1 MSPQEQIVARFAPTG
16 TLRAAINLGNPI
28 LAGSDPATG
37 APRGVSIDLAREL
50 GRRLGVAVEL
60 LDRSTPPASRSR
72 RSRRSAPTSAS
83 SPSTRCAAPTSRSPR
98 RMS

>member
-37 APRGVSIDLAREL
+37 AA
-50 GRRLGVAVEL
+50 
-60 LDRSTPPASRSR
+60 PASRSTWR
-72 RSRRSAPTSAS
+72 RNSAGASAS
-83 SPSTRCAAPTSRSPR
+83 PSSC
-98 RMS
+98 